1 MPTIFSHTAIPIA
14 MALAA
19 RHISRRLLFAGIA
32 ASIAPD
38 LDTIGFR
45 FGVAYAQ
52 EFGHRGFTHSLV
64 FALALAIFS
73 ALFAPELRAK
83 RMTAFVFIFVAT
95 ASHGLLD
102 MFTNGG
108 LGIALFWP
116 FTDARYF
123 FPLRMIDVS
132 PIGLRGFLG
141 QAGIRALQS
150 ELLWIWVP
158 ALMLG
163 VAVYLRRRQGR

>member
-1 MPTIFSHTAIPIA
+1 MPTIFSHTAIPVAIA
-14 MALAA
+14 LGAK
-19 RHISRRLLFAGIA
+19 HISPRLLIAGMV

-38 LDTIGFR
+38 MDVTAFR
-45 FGVAYAQ
+45 FGIAYSHA
-52 EFGHRGFTHSLV
+52 FGNRGFSHSLV
-64 FALALAIFS
+64 FALMLAIIA
-73 ALFAPELRAK
+73 ALFAPELRTK
-83 RMTAFVFIFVAT
+83 RMIAFVFIFVAT

-108 LGIALFWP
+108 LGVALFWP

-123 FPLRMIDVS
+123 FPVRMIDVS

-141 QAGIRALQS
+141 QAGIRALKS
-150 ELLWIWVP
+150 ELLWIWLP

-163 VAVYLRRRQGR
+163 VAVYLRRRHSR

>member
-1 MPTIFSHTAIPIA
+1 MPTIFSHAAVPIA
-14 MALAA
+14 IAIGT
-19 RHISRRLLFAGIA
+19 RRIPRRLLVAGVV
-32 ASIAPD
+32 ASIIPD

-45 FGVAYAQ
+45 FGVAYAH

-64 FALALAIFS
+64 FAFALAIFA
-73 ALFAPELRAK
+73 ALFAPELRTK
-83 RMTAFVFIFVAT
+83 RMTAFTFIFIAT

-116 FTDARYF
+116 FTDVRYF

-132 PIGLRGFLG
+132 PISLHGFFG
-141 QAGIRALQS
+141 QAGIRALKS
-150 ELLWIWVP
+150 ELRWIWVP
-158 ALMLG
+158 ALILSG
-163 VAVYLRRRQGR
+163 AVYLRRRRSR

>member
-14 MALAA
+14 IALGT
-19 RHISRRLLFAGIA
+19 RRISPRLLFVGVA

-45 FGVAYAQ
+45 FGVAYAH

-64 FALALAIFS
+64 FALLLAIFA
-73 ALFAPELRAK
+73 ALFAPELRTK
-83 RMTAFVFIFVAT
+83 RMAAFIFIFVAT

-108 LGIALFWP
+108 LGVALFWP
-116 FTDARYF
+116 FTDTRYF
-123 FPLRMIDVS
+123 FRC
-132 PIGLRGFLG
+132 G
-141 QAGIRALQS
+141 
-150 ELLWIWVP
+150 
-158 ALMLG
+158 
-163 VAVYLRRRQGR
+163 

>member
-1 MPTIFSHTAIPIA
+1 MPTIFSHLAIPIA
-14 MALAA
+14 IALSA
-19 RHISRRLLFAGIA
+19 RRISRRLLVAGMV
-32 ASIAPD
+32 ASIVPD

-45 FGVAYAQ
+45 FGVTYAS

-64 FALALAIFS
+64 FALILAIFA
-73 ALFAPELRAK
+73 ALFAPELRTK
-83 RMTAFVFIFVAT
+83 RMTTFIFIFCAT

-123 FPLRMIDVS
+123 FPIRMIEVS

-141 QAGIRALQS
+141 PAGIGALKS
-150 ELLWIWVP
+150 EMLWVWIP
-158 ALMLG
+158 ALILG
-163 VAVYLRRRQGR
+163 LAAYLRRMRGR

>member
-1 MPTIFSHTAIPIA
+1 MPTIFSHTVIPIA
-14 MALAA
+14 IALGA
-19 RHISRRLLFAGIA
+19 RRIPRRLLFAGIA
-32 ASIAPD
+32 ASILPD
-38 LDTIGFR
+38 LDTVGFR
-45 FGVAYAQ
+45 FGVAYAH

-64 FALALAIFS
+64 FALTLAIFA
-73 ALFAPELRAK
+73 ALFAPELRTK
-83 RMTAFVFIFVAT
+83 RMTASVFIFITT

-108 LGIALFWP
+108 LGVALFWP

-141 QAGIRALQS
+141 QAGIRALKS

-158 ALMLG
+158 ALILG
-163 VAVYLRRRQGR
+163 VAVYLRRRHS